1 VGPAS
6 EEGGDLISPELD
18 ARDATVRNVA
28 VMSTGTLLSRATGIV
43 RVTVTLAALGANNIV
58 ADSYFKANTTPN
70 IVYEL
75 VLGGI
80 LTSVFVPL
88 LVDWAKRH
96 GEDAGRE
103 AGARFLTIVL
113 VLLTAATVVAMIAA
127 PWIMRVYLVGVD
139 DPATYAAELALG
151 TFFLRWF
158 LPQIV
163 FYGLGAVAA
172 GILTANRRFAAPMYA
187 PVLNNVAVIA
197 TMLVFI
203 SMRGDVTDLARV
215 TETQRLVLAAGTTL
229 GVIAMTLALWPSLR
243 AIGFRWHLRFD
254 WRHETV
260 RRLLSLGRWVALYVV
275 VNQIAYFVIILFNGR
290 VGVGSYVIYSQA
302 FIFFSLPHAIVAVSI
317 FTALLPGMSERW
329 SAGMVDGVRALFSQG
344 VRDTEI
350 VMIPAAVGIMVLAG
364 PIVALLA
371 SYRAMQPAD
380 TALLGSTLAAFA
392 VGLPWFS
399 AFQLL
404 TRTFYATQD
413 ARSPALANIAVCVV
427 NLAADLWLAF
437 GLDLGVRGLAL
448 GFGASYVAGTVIL
461 TIRLRGRLDGLDAR
475 RVLMTLGRT
484 LGASAL
490 VALAAWGAVQGV
502 AAVMDSGRPL
512 FSLAQVTAGV
522 VAGVLAF
529 VLGAL
534 IFQIEE
540 ADEVW
545 RALAARFRR

>member
-1 VGPAS
+1 
-6 EEGGDLISPELD
+6 
-18 ARDATVRNVA
+18 
-28 VMSTGTLLSRATGIV
+28 
-43 RVTVTLAALGANNIV
+43 
-58 ADSYFKANTTPN
+58 
-70 IVYEL
+70 
-75 VLGGI
+75 
-80 LTSVFVPL
+80 
-88 LVDWAKRH
+88 
-96 GEDAGRE
+96 
-103 AGARFLTIVL
+103 
-113 VLLTAATVVAMIAA
+113 
-127 PWIMRVYLVGVD
+127 
-139 DPATYAAELALG
+139 
-151 TFFLRWF
+151 
-158 LPQIV
+158 
-163 FYGLGAVAA
+163 
-172 GILTANRRFAAPMYA
+172 
-187 PVLNNVAVIA
+187 
-197 TMLVFI
+197 
-203 SMRGDVTDLARV
+203 
-215 TETQRLVLAAGTTL
+215 
-229 GVIAMTLALWPSLR
+229 
-243 AIGFRWHLRFD
+243 
-254 WRHETV
+254 
-260 RRLLSLGRWVALYVV
+260 
-275 VNQIAYFVIILFNGR
+275 
-290 VGVGSYVIYSQA
+290 
-302 FIFFSLPHAIVAVSI
+302 
-317 FTALLPGMSERW
+317 
-329 SAGMVDGVRALFSQG
+329 
-344 VRDTEI
+344 
-350 VMIPAAVGIMVLAG
+350 
-364 PIVALLA
+364 
-371 SYRAMQPAD
+371 MQPAD

-413 ARSPALANIAVCVV
+413 ARSPALANIVVCVV

-502 AAVMDSGRPL
+502 AAVMESGRPL